1 MAKHS
6 GNGHHTD
13 TPDVSHIRNVEVT
26 HEKSDINVNGV
37 LAFVVA
43 LTILTIGVYL
53 GVLVLFNQFQA
64 QAAKEPPPGPM
75 ALSQEERLPPEP
87 RLQAAPGFGVT
98 LTDGAN
104 VNLEKREPQAEYKTL
119 REEWDRNL
127 KGELKDTSGKPL
139 SIPITEAIKKVIS
152 GPGLPARPAE
162 GQHKLEDFAISAPTA
177 SSSGRVTEQRAGGY
191 LKN

>member
-6 GNGHHTD
+6 GNGHQTE

-37 LAFVVA
+37 LSFVIA

-53 GVLVLFNQFQA
+53 GVLLLFNQFQS
-64 QAAKEPPPGPM
+64 QAAKEPGPGPM

-98 LTDGAN
+98 LGDGTK
-104 VNLEKREPQAEYKTL
+104 VNLETKEPQAEYRTL
-119 REEWDRNL
+119 RDEWDRNL
-127 KGELKDTSGKPL
+127 RGELKDTSGKPL
-139 SIPITEAIKKVIS
+139 SIPITEAIKKVVS
-152 GPGLPARPAE
+152 GSGLPSRPVE
-162 GQHKLEDFAISAPTA
+162 GQHKLEDFAISVPTA
-177 SSSGRVTEQRAGGY
+177 ASSGRVTEQRAGGY